1 MTFRKPQC
9 CKWTARLWPCTLLH
23 SPYGLCTKKSLLS
36 LLLLIVLVCKLLSIP
51 VYPEWRDNQA
61 SHVAKGRSECTGDGP
76 HLPWSFPVQWNRK
89 CSKPCSYETRNCSNL
104 KTVLPNRCNSVRHN
118 TYVIGRLGHNSWNKL
133 MLHKYFHPVNIIN
146 SKWHSTMKMQMSFH
160 WTGTVRGK
168 QYTATNTSSY
178 HSSWD
183 LPPQVTAI
191 SSYIIC
197 LSRKGLC
204 RFSYAHRFILHI
216 TA

>member
-1 MTFRKPQC
+1 MHTEN
-9 CKWTARLWPCTLLH
+9 TAGWQVDPSQHGCLWLG
-23 SPYGLCTKKSLLS
+23 SPLDCSAFPPFTNNEIPGITRQLS
-36 LLLLIVLVCKLLSIP
+36 SAFLLLGQHAFVKV
-51 VYPEWRDNQA
+51 
-61 SHVAKGRSECTGDGP
+61 SETN
-76 HLPWSFPVQWNRK
+76 LPWSFPIQWNRK

-146 SKWHSTMKMQMSFH
+146 SKWRRTMKMQMSFH

-168 QYTATNTSSY
+168 QYTTTNTSSY